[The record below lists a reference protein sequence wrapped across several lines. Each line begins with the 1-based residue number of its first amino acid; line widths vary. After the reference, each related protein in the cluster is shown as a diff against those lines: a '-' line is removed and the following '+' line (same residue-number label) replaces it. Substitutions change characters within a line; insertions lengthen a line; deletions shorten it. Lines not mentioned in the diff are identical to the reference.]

1 MQTYLEIKKYL
12 NENGISLTF
21 VSKKTGIPLASLSL
35 SLAGKRKISLDE
47 YERICG
53 ALGVSVDR
61 FLTARVVSEQ

>member
-1 MQTYLEIKKYL
+1 MQTYLEIRKYL
-12 NENGISLTF
+12 DDNGISLTF

-53 ALGVSVDR
+53 ALGVSVDS
-61 FLTARVVSEQ
+61 FLHARVVR